1 MRCVEE
7 IQSLKIELEISRN
20 NTKTEKLVNTTLE
33 DKFREIKKD
42 YNTSLELNASLKEQI
57 DDGLKIFKL
66 YKIQSE
72 EAITSLK
79 SNVDKLSIGIV
90 AHDENNQRNLKLTF

>member
-7 IQSLKIELEISRN
+7 IQSLKMELVISQN

-42 YNTSLELNASLKEQI
+42 YNTSLKLNASLKEQI
-57 DDGLKIFKL
+57 DDGLKIFKEL
-66 YKIQSE
+66 EK
-72 EAITSLK
+72 K
-79 SNVDKLSIGIV
+79 
-90 AHDENNQRNLKLTF
+90 LKLDWREHLNQKTKSAEKNNKQRELLLKTK